1 MAGVKSIQLNVE
13 AAEDL
18 AFISMADDSVWL
30 VVSFKW
36 YDLATL
42 AWWLL
47 TPSTKRASILLTLHG
62 GEQVR
67 ARCVRIARRHARVRG
82 FK

>member
-1 MAGVKSIQLNVE
+1 MAGLKSIQLEVE

-18 AFISMADDSVWL
+18 AMINEASDSVWL

-42 AWWLL
+42 AWWFL
-47 TPSTKRASILLTLHG
+47 TPATKRAIVRLRLRDG
-62 GEQVR
+62 QEVR
-67 ARCVRIARRHARVRG
+67 ARCVRVARRYIRIKG
-82 FK
+82 FQ